1 MPQVQASYPLNQASY
16 QQNPSMPN
24 MNGPRMPMNS
34 NDQFMQFNQQQPPNK
49 NLPNNQNNQR
59 SLSNEQEINPETMR
73 GIPQQSFGVPPLLP
87 QSQAQMEI
95 AKSQGFYPNQYF
107 QPSPF
112 SGAKPNGWFGTNRDN
127 WLSIHQT
134 ELDKNKVATNKNG
147 HLNKYEYDLSSNS

>member
-1 MPQVQASYPLNQASY
+1 
-16 QQNPSMPN
+16 
-24 MNGPRMPMNS
+24 MNS

-87 QSQAQMEI
+87 QPQAQMEI